1 MVYSNLPVATPCA
14 LYCPY
19 ETKLVST
26 QKTKG
31 KVYFIIALHGLNLI
45 SKAAWNATMQCSV
58 QLLQ

>member
-1 MVYSNLPVATPCA
+1 LSQELQLSTWYIQIFLAVATPCA

-45 SKAAWNATMQCSV
+45 SKAA
-58 QLLQ
+58 